1 MSRADEPADAARAMT
16 TVLQKQQRRSGR
28 FGRRLFDA
36 DLGMDDL
43 GTPADERDEERLEL
57 TGYVV
62 DVDAVATAIIA
73 RLIAGRTL
81 QPPSSAPR

>member
-1 MSRADEPADAARAMT
+1 
-16 TVLQKQQRRSGR
+16 
-28 FGRRLFDA
+28 
-36 DLGMDDL
+36 MDDL